1 LNVDLSDLG
10 WDEEREEQFTE
21 HHKNGLLPARVTEST
36 HLFYKLMSEKGEI
49 SGKLSG
55 KFRYMCRSKGD
66 FPTVG
71 DWIGY
76 KPSKNKGF
84 VQIQVILE
92 RKSAFSRK
100 VAGKESDEQ
109 VIAANIDMIVIVNG
123 LDKDFSVRRIER
135 YVTLAG
141 ESGADFVI
149 VLNKADLCED
159 LDSVLA
165 SIRELF
171 GDVPVHA
178 ISALDDRGL
187 DPIRELFVPGRTH
200 VLLGSSGVGKSTIIN
215 RLLGEDRIRTSSV
228 SDYDGRGRHTTT
240 SKNLILL
247 PNSAIVIDTPGLRE
261 IQLLATGV
269 GLAHAFADIEEFS
282 RGCRFRDCTH
292 TSEPGCAVLAAVE
305 DGTVSQERLDSYHKL
320 KREIDY
326 NLTKSEDRFS
336 NKRSPFWKKVSKLSR
351 EIQKNNRKHAR

>member
-1 LNVDLSDLG
+1 MDLTDLG
-10 WDEEREEQFTE
+10 WDEEREEQFAE
-21 HHKNGLLPARVTEST
+21 HYKNGLQPARVTEST

-55 KFRYMCRSKGD
+55 KFRYTCRSKGD

-84 VQIQVILE
+84 VPIQVILE

-100 VAGKESDEQ
+100 VAGKESEEQ
-109 VIAANIDMIVIVNG
+109 VIAANIDMILIVNG
-123 LDKDFSVRRIER
+123 LDQDFSVRRIER

-141 ESGADFVI
+141 ESGAAYTI
-149 VLNKADLCED
+149 ILNKADLCKD
-159 LDSVLA
+159 LDGVLA

-178 ISALDDRGL
+178 ISALDDHGI
-187 DPIRELFVPGRTH
+187 DPIRELFVPGRTY

-215 RLLGEDRIRTSSV
+215 GLLGEDRIRTSSV
-228 SDYDGRGRHTTT
+228 RDHDGRGRHTTT
-240 SKNLILL
+240 SKNLIIL
-247 PNSAIVIDTPGLRE
+247 PNGAIVIDTPGLRE
-261 IQLLATGV
+261 VQLLATGA
-269 GLAHAFADIEEFS
+269 GLVHAFGDIEELSEECKFS
-282 RGCRFRDCTH
+282 DCSH
-292 TSEPGCAVLAAVE
+292 TTEPGCAVLAAVE
-305 DGTVSQERLDSYHKL
+305 DGTVPQERLDSYHKL
-320 KREIDY
+320 KREIEY
-326 NLTKSEDRFS
+326 NRTKSDERFS

-351 EIQKNNRKHAR
+351 QFQKDNRKHAR